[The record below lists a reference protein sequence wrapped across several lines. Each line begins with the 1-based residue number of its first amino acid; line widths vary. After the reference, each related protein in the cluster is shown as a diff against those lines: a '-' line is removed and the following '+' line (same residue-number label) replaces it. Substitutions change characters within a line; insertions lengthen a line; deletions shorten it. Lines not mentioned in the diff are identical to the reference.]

1 MRTFP
6 VLCSLTLLT
15 APALAGSCSSWSVH
29 ADGHVKGQGDVVQ
42 RTLTVADFHG
52 LVLEGAM
59 DVDLTPSDT
68 RSVVVEA
75 QANIAELVTA
85 EVRDGVCHL
94 STREGYSTDKPFIVH
109 IALPTFD
116 RITLQGSGDVKGLG
130 AFRMDALA
138 LSTVGSG
145 DITLDVQAQEV
156 SIAISG
162 SGDMKL
168 TGGCTQLKMNVA
180 GSGDVNARD
189 LRSERASVDIAGSGD
204 VIVNTSKDL
213 AASVT
218 GSGDV
223 VYAGMPTRV
232 QRSISGSGDVR
243 SLNGSSGGPR

>member
-15 APALAGSCSSWSVH
+15 APALAGS
-29 ADGHVKGQGDVVQ
+29 
-42 RTLTVADFHG
+42 
-52 LVLEGAM
+52 
-59 DVDLTPSDT
+59 
-68 RSVVVEA
+68 
-75 QANIAELVTA
+75 
-85 EVRDGVCHL
+85 
-94 STREGYSTDKPFIVH
+94 
-109 IALPTFD
+109 
-116 RITLQGSGDVKGLG
+116 
-130 AFRMDALA
+130 
-138 LSTVGSG
+138 G

-156 SIAISG
+156 SMAISG

-168 TGGCTQLKMNVA
+168 TGGCTQLKVNVA